1 MKKYMKYMMFVG
13 MIAAFLLT
21 IGCAWQESRVA
32 MDYGTSHQLQKY
44 NQTLNP
50 EAVKNQAPVTG
61 MSGQAAQNAS
71 DKYQKGF
78 EKETQ
83 TSTSYQIN
91 VGSMGK

>member
-1 MKKYMKYMMFVG
+1 MRKYIVLIG
-13 MIAAFLLT
+13 IVTAFSFT
-21 IGCAWQESRVA
+21 FGCAWQESRVA

-50 EAVKNQAPVTG
+50 EAVKNQAAVTG

-71 DKYQKGF
+71 DKYRKGF

>member
-1 MKKYMKYMMFVG
+1 MRKYIVLIG
-13 MIAAFLLT
+13 IVAAFSFT
-21 IGCAWQESRVA
+21 FGCAWQESRVA
-32 MDYGTSHQLQKY
+32 MDYGTSFQLQKY

-50 EAVKNQAPVTG
+50 EAEKNKAPVTG
-61 MSGQAAQNAS
+61 MDGRAAQGAV
-71 DKYQKGF
+71 DKYEKGF

>member
-1 MKKYMKYMMFVG
+1 MRKYVVLIG
-13 MIAAFLLT
+13 IVTAFSLT
-21 IGCAWQESRVA
+21 LGCAWQESRVA
-32 MDYGTSHQLQKY
+32 MDYGTSYQLQKY

-50 EAVKNQAPVTG
+50 EAAKNQAPVTG

-71 DKYQKGF
+71 DKYQKSF

>member
-1 MKKYMKYMMFVG
+1 MRKYIVLIG
-13 MIAAFLLT
+13 IVTAFSFT
-21 IGCAWQESRVA
+21 FGCAWQESRVA

-50 EAVKNQAPVTG
+50 EAEKNLAPVTG
-61 MSGQAAQNAS
+61 MSGQAAQNAAE
-71 DKYQKGF
+71 KYQKGF

-83 TSTSYQIN
+83 TTTSYQIN

>member
-1 MKKYMKYMMFVG
+1 MFLIGIIV
-13 MIAAFLLT
+13 MFSFT

-32 MDYGTSHQLQKY
+32 MDYGTSYQLQKY

-50 EAVKNQAPVTG
+50 EAEKNQAPVTG

-83 TSTSYQIN
+83 ASTSFHFN
-91 VGSMGK
+91 VGSVGK